1 MKTNQGAAILIVVLF
16 FVILS
21 ITLLTGVVG
30 PVGFQIRNTADFLNS
45 KQSYSVADAQA
56 ENTLYRLNKGK
67 TDAPGVLALLGA
79 TATASLVDIG
89 DQKEISVQGTL
100 GEFQRFVKARFRQ
113 DTGVAFNY
121 GLQTGIGGLTMTGSS
136 KIVGNVYSNG
146 DVIGSGGPGWAS
158 TEITGSVTAANASN
172 PDAHINNISG
182 SAPAY
187 SYSFGSTTAS
197 QDFSQSFVIGTT
209 TPVTELTLTLKKTGS
224 PANATVKIVNNA
236 SGVPGT
242 TVLMSGVLNSSLVT
256 SLYSDVPVVITTPA
270 ALSSGTTYWLVI
282 DVPSANASNY
292 YTIGLNNSVYTNG
305 IVKVGS
311 HGGSWA
317 SILPVTSDAYFKL
330 FVGGNT
336 GTISGMKIG
345 TAANGS
351 AWARTVNNVMVNGS
365 LYCQAGTGNNK
376 SCDTTKADPSAAAM
390 PISNGNLDQWID
402 DATAGGAT
410 TTVTIGGSNTRT
422 MGPIKINGNLTVTAS
437 GKLYITGPIYVTGNV
452 TVDGSGKIFVDSSL
466 GSASGV
472 IVSDGW
478 VNLGGS
484 GGVYG
489 SGAPNSYVIIATKST
504 CPVGCGTTPAISV
517 SGSAGS
523 VVVSAPDG
531 TVSFTG
537 SAGVKSV
544 VAKTMT
550 MSGSTEINYD
560 SGLADLDFTSG
571 PSGSWTVDTW
581 KEVPSL

>member
-1 MKTNQGAAILIVVLF
+1 MKTNRGAAILIVVLF
-16 FVILS
+16 FVIIS
-21 ITLLTGVVG
+21 VTLLTAVSG
-30 PVGFQIRNTADFLNS
+30 PVGYQIRNTADFLQS
-45 KQSYSVADAQA
+45 KQSYTAADAQA
-56 ENTLYRLNKGK
+56 ENALYRFNKGK
-67 TDAPGVLALLGA
+67 TDAPSILSVLGA
-79 TATASLVDIG
+79 TATASLLEVDG
-89 DQKEISVQGTL
+89 QKEISVQGVI
-100 GEFQRFVKARFRQ
+100 GEFQRFVKARFQQ
-113 DTGVAFNY
+113 DVGVAFNY

-146 DVIGSGGPGWAS
+146 DVVGFGGPGWAS

-172 PDAHINNISG
+172 PTPHIDNIGVAAPTYAH
-182 SAPAY
+182 
-187 SYSFGSTTAS
+187 SFGSTTAA

-209 TPVTELTLTLKKTGS
+209 TPVTELALTIKKVGS

-236 SGVPGT
+236 SGAPGT

-256 SLYSDVPVVITTPA
+256 SLYSEVPVIVTTPT
-270 ALSSGTTYWLVI
+270 ALLAGTTYWIVI
-282 DVPSANASNY
+282 DVPSVNATNY
-292 YTIGLNNSVYTNG
+292 YTISLNNSIYTNG

-311 HGGSWA
+311 FGGTWTGITPA
-317 SILPVTSDAYFKL
+317 TADAHFKL

-365 LYCQAGTGNNK
+365 LYCKAGTGNNK
-376 SCDTTKADPSAAAM
+376 SCDTSKADPSAAAM
-390 PISNGNLDQWID
+390 PISTGNLDQWID

-410 TTVTIGGSNTRT
+410 TTITIGGSNTRT

-437 GKLYITGPIYVTGNV
+437 GKLYITGTIYVTGNV

-504 CPVGCGTTPAISV
+504 CPVGCGTTPAVEV

-531 TVSFTG
+531 TVSFSG
-537 SAGVKSV
+537 SAKVKSV
-544 VAKTMT
+544 VAKTMS
-550 MSGSTEINYD
+550 MIGSTEINYD

-581 KEVPSL
+581 KEVIGL